1 MMPLAKQAHFWAG
14 MAIYGLAVVVLSP
27 LYSLLPVVVAGVGKE
42 LWDKRTHPADWY
54 DTLYTVGGGCVALLW
69 TMIV

>member
-1 MMPLAKQAHFWAG
+1 MIPLDKQAHAWAG
-14 MAIYGLAVVVLSP
+14 CAIFGLAVAVMH
-27 LYSLLPVVVAGVGKE
+27 PVVALLLVAGAAVGKE
-42 LWDKRTHPADWY
+42 LWDRRTHPADWY